1 MPASWPPAPS
11 SSDGG
16 RAGSAASE
24 SVITQVT
31 TAAQVSGRWGWRWK
45 RAPCGAPR
53 PMRARTRPPPQPPAA
68 SFEVAGASY
77 APGGLPPPPPDLP
90 AWTDRVRALLCC
102 LPPRAPRAPSD
113 AASDLH
119 APAPPRAPPFLGDP
133 VIGPQAPGDAGRK
146 LLVLDLDETLVHSSF
161 RPAPGADFVIPV
173 EIDGRSVDV
182 HVLKRPHVDEF
193 LAQARAR
200 ERARGGVGSKRGARE
215 RAAARAPTLAP
226 SPPRPPAQVGAR
238 FEVVVFTASL
248 AKYADPLLDLLD
260 AAGCVRW
267 RLFREHCV
275 PFEGNYVKD
284 LQCLGRPLAD
294 TVIVDNSPHS
304 YVFQPDNAVPVST
317 FIDDPADTELLQ
329 ILPVLLAVERVPD
342 VRPHLAHHL
351 ARLAEAQASRGGGG

>member
-1 MPASWPPAPS
+1 
-11 SSDGG
+11 
-16 RAGSAASE
+16 
-24 SVITQVT
+24 
-31 TAAQVSGRWGWRWK
+31 
-45 RAPCGAPR
+45 
-53 PMRARTRPPPQPPAA
+53 MRADLRPPPQSPPAA
-68 SFEVAGASY
+68 FEVAGASY
-77 APGGLPPPPPDLP
+77 APGGMPPPPAGRPP
-90 AWTDRVRALLCC
+90 WTDRLRALLCC
-102 LPPRAPRAPSD
+102 LPPRALAPPSD

-119 APAPPRAPPFLGDP
+119 APAPPRAPPFLGEP
-133 VIGPQAPGDAGRK
+133 VIGPHAAADSGRK

-161 RPAPGADFVIPV
+161 RPVANADFVIPV
-173 EIDGRSVDV
+173 EIDGRIVDV

-193 LAQARAR
+193 MAQARAG
-200 ERARGGVGSKRGARE
+200 RGGRRRE
-215 RAAARAPTLAP
+215 LATRRARAPQP
-226 SPPRPPAQVGAR
+226 SPPRSPQVGAR

-260 AAGCVRW
+260 SAGCVRW

-304 YVFQPDNAVPVST
+304 YVFQPDNAVPVGT

-329 ILPVLLAVERVPD
+329 ILPVLLAVERVAD